1 MMFGECHA
9 HIIMDGVN
17 YKKAVG
23 IHAEGVREDAI
34 RSHFEEYRKRGIT
47 FVRDGGDSYGVS
59 GRAKMLAGEYGI
71 DYRSPIFAIHKQG
84 RYGGIVGRAFADMQE
99 YHKLVLEARS
109 QGADFIKIMTTGIM
123 DFARDGAITGEHL
136 AESEVKEMV
145 HIAHEEGFA
154 VMSHTNGADPVRIAL
169 EAGVDSLEH
178 GNFMDEDAIRMLS
191 QSHTV
196 WVPTVV
202 TVKNL
207 KGCGRFPEDSIQKIW
222 ERASQNLILAYRY
235 GAKVALGSDAGAYRV
250 FHGQGLV
257 DEFQAFREVLGEERE
272 VMEWLKNGE
281 AEIRSRFCTC

>member
-1 MMFGECHA
+1 
-9 HIIMDGVN
+9 
-17 YKKAVG
+17 
-23 IHAEGVREDAI
+23 
-34 RSHFEEYRKRGIT
+34 
-47 FVRDGGDSYGVS
+47 
-59 GRAKMLAGEYGI
+59 MLAGEYGI

-123 DFARDGAITGEHL
+123 DFARDGAITGEPL

-257 DEFQAFREVLGEERE
+257 DEFQAFREVLGEESE
-272 VMEWLKNGE
+272 VVEWLKNGE
-281 AEIRSRFCTC
+281 AEIHSRFCTC